1 MPQNQRYILMVV
13 PNLPEQV
20 SGGVAR
26 MVGYLRDAWQQM
38 DGVPPMRLLV
48 SRGSGSIWLSPFY
61 LLRTL
66 AIIAVECSR
75 GRVALVHV
83 NVASRG
89 STLRKLVVVA
99 VASLFGV
106 PLVLHLHGGGYRQFI
121 AALPG
126 FATRLVGWMFRRASR
141 TIVLGEDWRDFVKTA
156 LQLTDQDVAVV
167 PNGVP
172 DPKPQGIGQ
181 KKDGAR
187 LLFMG
192 RLSHEKGADD
202 LLRAL
207 SSDELIGVDWSA
219 VIAGD
224 GDLPEVHDYK
234 KNAALA
240 ARTEFPGWLS
250 SAQADQ
256 AYATSNI
263 FVLPSHLEGLSIALL
278 EAMAHGLAVVVTPVG
293 AHSEVI
299 DDGKNGI
306 LVPPGDSVALA
317 AALHRLIS
325 DNELRQRLGKAA
337 RERFEAEYD
346 ISRTAELW
354 RSTYLDVMA

>member
-121 AALPG
+121 A
-126 FATRLVGWMFRRASR
+126 
-141 TIVLGEDWRDFVKTA
+141 
-156 LQLTDQDVAVV
+156 
-167 PNGVP
+167 
-172 DPKPQGIGQ
+172 
-181 KKDGAR
+181 
-187 LLFMG
+187 
-192 RLSHEKGADD
+192 
-202 LLRAL
+202 
-207 SSDELIGVDWSA
+207 
-219 VIAGD
+219 
-224 GDLPEVHDYK
+224 
-234 KNAALA
+234 
-240 ARTEFPGWLS
+240 
-250 SAQADQ
+250 
-256 AYATSNI
+256 
-263 FVLPSHLEGLSIALL
+263 
-278 EAMAHGLAVVVTPVG
+278 
-293 AHSEVI
+293 
-299 DDGKNGI
+299 
-306 LVPPGDSVALA
+306 
-317 AALHRLIS
+317 
-325 DNELRQRLGKAA
+325 
-337 RERFEAEYD
+337 
-346 ISRTAELW
+346 
-354 RSTYLDVMA
+354 